1 MDQDG
6 KNGGKRQFRVSWLGQ
21 FRGRLRNIAR
31 VRAGTGEPREAFVW
45 EGLMT
50 RKERLLRL
58 CLGRMDPFED
68 VAEEILLVLIP
79 GVLYE
84 R

>member
-1 MDQDG
+1 
-6 KNGGKRQFRVSWLGQ
+6 
-21 FRGRLRNIAR
+21 
-31 VRAGTGEPREAFVW
+31 
-45 EGLMT
+45 MT